1 MQQYRS
7 GDGVVLP
14 ADRGLS
20 LILDEGVRL
29 APDRPVLSWQDAAGW
44 RDVSYRQF
52 AGHVRAVAKVLL
64 AHGVAHG
71 DRVAVLGR
79 TSYEWAVVDF
89 AVLSIGAVTVPI
101 YPTAS
106 EQQVRHLLVDSAANW
121 CFTETEEQRAQLD
134 RIGGAALRVGSW
146 PLAAVWA
153 WRDADQDGPEDA
165 EFDERRAKVRAD
177 DLATIVYTSG
187 TTGMP
192 KGCMLTHRNLYA
204 SSANTVEHTGD
215 LFRTAAGEQAAT
227 LLGLPLS
234 HVFGRTI
241 LIACLYGGTRTG
253 LVAGIPELIGQFPV
267 FRPSFLALVPYALE
281 KIRKRVRVPAAGGA
295 GVVDAEAERAAIEFG
310 LASARGLPVD
320 DGLRA
325 AHAAFDEQVYSR
337 VRASFGGRFQDVIC
351 GGASLDDSTAAFYG
365 GIGVRILNCYGLTEA
380 ATAVT
385 VNVPATNR
393 LGSTGRPIPG
403 TTVAIADDG
412 ELLIRGLNV
421 SPGYW
426 QGSPQ
431 PTDRDATQGGEGP
444 WLHTGDL
451 ARLDD
456 DGFLHITGRRKEI
469 LVTSGGKNVAP
480 APLEDRVRL
489 HPLVSN
495 CIVVGD
501 GRPFVSALVTIDPAA
516 LAGWQASR
524 GLAAGDGSFSHDPE
538 LLAEI
543 QTAVDDANSLVSRA
557 ESIRAFRVLV
567 TDFTVAAG
575 QLTPSMKLRRNV
587 IEADFAADI
596 AAVYG

>member
-1 MQQYRS
+1 MLQYKS

-20 LILDEGVRL
+20 FILDEGVRL
-29 APDRPVLSWQDAAGW
+29 AADRPVLSWKNAAGW
-44 RDVSYRQF
+44 QDVSYRRF
-52 AGHVRAVAKVLL
+52 ADHVRAVAKILL
-64 AHGVAHG
+64 SHGAAHG

-106 EQQVRHLLVDSAANW
+106 EQQIRHLLVDSAASW
-121 CFTETEEQRAQLD
+121 CFAETDDQRIQLD
-134 RIGGAALRVGSW
+134 RIGGSALRAGAWLLETVG
-146 PLAAVWA
+146 A
-153 WRDADQDGPEDA
+153 WREADQDGPEDA
-165 EFDERRAKVRAD
+165 EFDDRRAKVRAD

-187 TTGMP
+187 TTGTP

-204 SSANTVEHTGD
+204 SSANTVEHTGQ
-215 LFRTAAGEQAAT
+215 LFRSAAGEQATT

-253 LVAGIPELIGQFPV
+253 LVAGVPELIAELPV
-267 FRPSFLALVPYALE
+267 FRPTFLALVPYALE
-281 KIRKRVRVPAAGGA
+281 KIRKRVREPAAGGV
-295 GVVDAEAERAAIEFG
+295 GVVDAEAERIAIEFG
-310 LASARGLPVD
+310 LASARGLRID
-320 DGLRA
+320 TDLHD
-325 AHAAFDEQVYSR
+325 AHAAFDEKVYSR
-337 VRASFGGRFQDVIC
+337 VRASFGGRFQHAIC

-365 GIGVRILNCYGLTEA
+365 GVGVQILNCYGLTEA

-393 LGSTGRPIPG
+393 MGSTGRPIPG
-403 TTVAIADDG
+403 TTVAIADDD

-431 PTDRDATQGGEGP
+431 PTDRDATQAGEGP

-451 ARLDD
+451 GRLDD
-456 DGFLHITGRRKEI
+456 EGFLYITGRRKEI

-480 APLEDRVRL
+480 TPLEDRVRL

-495 CIVVGD
+495 CMVVGD
-501 GRPFVSALVTIDPAA
+501 ARPFVSALVTIDPVA
-516 LAGWQASR
+516 LSGWKASR
-524 GLAAGDGSFSHDPE
+524 GAEGEDDSWRHNPD

-543 QTAVDDANSLVSRA
+543 QTAIDDANSLVSRA
-557 ESIRAFRVLV
+557 ESIRAFRVLA
-567 TDFTVAAG
+567 TDFTVDGG